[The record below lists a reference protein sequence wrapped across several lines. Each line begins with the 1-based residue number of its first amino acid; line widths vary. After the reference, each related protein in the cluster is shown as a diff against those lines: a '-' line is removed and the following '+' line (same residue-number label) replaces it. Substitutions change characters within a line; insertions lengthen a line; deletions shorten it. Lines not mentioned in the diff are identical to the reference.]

1 MKKLILSALAAIVA
15 TVIICALAMLVLAAC
30 EDIEIANW
38 DTDPRFKKYDT
49 EQYPYDYLVDER
61 TGVVYLLVRYGITPI
76 LNADGTLVTK
86 DDLGL
91 SANSVPVTA
100 GQSNSCNQW

>member
-1 MKKLILSALAAIVA
+1 MKKLILSALASIVA
-15 TVIICALAMLVLAAC
+15 TVIICALVAIAVVAC

-38 DTDPRFKKYDT
+38 DTDPRFKRYGT
-49 EQYPYDYLVDER
+49 EQHLYDYLVDER